1 MSSVSTRGR
10 VNIVCIYSSRK
21 AVWQIPKLIAIAYIK
36 TRDIRF
42 FTFFQAYK
50 VFAVLLCYIL
60 FSLCFTKS
68 NVPKRGVQIFPLK
81 KGGIG

>member
-1 MSSVSTRGR
+1 MSSVSTRVR
-10 VNIVCIYSSRK
+10 VNIVCIYSSHK

-36 TRDIRF
+36 TTDIRF

-68 NVPKRGVQIFPLK
+68 NVPKKRGSNFSFK